1 MEPISMESKRI
12 KLIIYK
18 PAAIQQRSNSKHK
31 VEEKL
36 DYELLSLEID
46 LSKAITTRNHRSKR
60 CQE

>member
-12 KLIIYK
+12 KLIICK